1 MKKLSRLLIGGI
13 VVLAGCSSSGSLD
26 TVNDI
31 KNMSVPLVNANVAT
45 ETANSRTVNDCY
57 QDNSILI
64 NNMKGSLKAKYLEDV
79 KPAEIFDTNS
89 EAHNVYGALSKLEQ
103 MSVMNET
110 YRKENNIKGLS
121 AINAVLKPLA
131 VNV

>member
-1 MKKLSRLLIGGI
+1 M
-13 VVLAGCSSSGSLD
+13 VLAGCSSSGSFD
-26 TVNDI
+26 TVNEI
-31 KNMSVPLVNANVAT
+31 KNMSVPLVNVNVAT

-64 NNMKGSLKAKYLEDV
+64 NNMKGSLKAKYLDDV
-79 KPAEIFDTNS
+79 QPAEIFDTNS